1 MALSDFFKQNYID
14 ALPELLAEDL
24 EYDATHPVDDET
36 RRLIDAKIAELN
48 TDGGPD
54 FVHMNPENYKPKAAE
69 IFLAVLNRGIP
80 LWGREGYTRDE
91 NDFSHSEVCLI
102 AWSNIL
108 PLYYTGHLPQ
118 NDAMFVSTLWRS
130 PRLAITE
137 LGRRQ
142 QLVAKMHKTMNPGP
156 PPKSDYHF
164 LGGKKYKKSRKHKK
178 KKQKRSRKN

>member
-1 MALSDFFKQNYID
+1 MALSDFFKQDYID
-14 ALPELLAEDL
+14 TLPEILAEDL
-24 EYDATHPVDDET
+24 EYDATHPVDAET

-80 LWGREGYTRDE
+80 LWGREGYTRDLE
-91 NDFSHSEVCLI
+91 NDFSFGEVCRI

-130 PRLAITE
+130 PRLAIKE
-137 LGRRQ
+137 ADIRHR
-142 QLVAKMHKTMNPGP
+142 LVAKMHRIMNPGP
-156 PPKSDYHF
+156 PPRSH
-164 LGGKKYKKSRKHKK
+164 GGKKGKKSRKIKRRNRR
-178 KKQKRSRKN
+178 RSRKY